1 MAQMKDGNGN
11 YGGVVGGMSDAE
23 VEHLE
28 SATPSAET
36 AENTV
41 VDAAPAVS
49 PPLTD
54 NCMDPIGSFS
64 ATNCETIPP
73 VVAEVSEGGSSYSSA
88 NVRDSVMRL
97 LGGLQKNSHLVAQVD
112 EFAASLEVDDVK
124 AFAEFVEKEYQLALK
139 DLPTF
144 VQNDSNS
151 LREKWLATEGAELMQ
166 KFNSG
171 ARS

>member
-1 MAQMKDGNGN
+1 MAQVKDGNGN
-11 YGGVVGGMSDAE
+11 DGGVVGGMSDAE
-23 VEHLE
+23 LE
-28 SATPSAET
+28 NLGSATRSAET
-36 AENTV
+36 ARNDV

-88 NVRDSVMRL
+88 NVRDRVMRL

-112 EFAASLEVDDVK
+112 EFVASLEVDDVK
-124 AFAEFVEKEYQLALK
+124 AFAEFVEKEYQ
-139 DLPTF
+139 
-144 VQNDSNS
+144 
-151 LREKWLATEGAELMQ
+151 
-166 KFNSG
+166 
-171 ARS
+171 